1 MANDQKKLAASAL
14 TALLKLKNQTGDAAV
29 IDSEA
34 ISAKMGIMDD
44 HVFAG
49 VAANNARA
57 DAWFALARLA
67 GTLTHNP
74 AAPDRERLQSAAIS
88 AVERWRLVA

>member
-1 MANDQKKLAASAL
+1 MANDQKKLAAAVL
-14 TALLKLKNQTGDAAV
+14 AALLKLENQTGDAAAIV
-29 IDSEA
+29 SEA
-34 ISAKMGIMDD
+34 ISGKMRVTDD
-44 HVFAG
+44 HVFAD
-49 VAANNARA
+49 VQANNARA

-67 GTLTHNP
+67 GTLTRNP